1 VTGYEVSK
9 ALDLGRGSAK
19 FFYLCAA
26 SRDYGLTIGS
36 RDTETIELS
45 PLGNEIFFAKD
56 EQTAQQKRI
65 DAFMSVDLFKKVY
78 DYYGGSKSI
87 PEKDFFGNVLQ
98 KEFKLDP
105 EFHDEFASIFKANC
119 KFLGIEDGLTAVAS
133 AKAQRQETG
142 PEEIRVVGEAKG
154 KFDRTAFVIM
164 PFNEKGDHPRSKGFF
179 DQVLKSIITPA
190 GNRAGFSVE
199 TAQQKGSDV
208 IHTTIINRLLQADL
222 VIADLTDHNP
232 NVLFELGI
240 RLANERPVALIR
252 AEGTGRIFDVDIIRI
267 EDYSPNIWPT
277 TVDADVPKIA
287 DHIKA
292 TWDNRD
298 SMRPYMEILT
308 GRVQAAK

>member
-1 VTGYEVSK
+1 MG
-9 ALDLGRGSAK
+9 AK
-19 FFYLCAA
+19 FFYLAAA
-26 SRDYGLTIGS
+26 SRDYALTTGS
-36 RDTETIELS
+36 RDTDTIELAD
-45 PLGNEIFFAKD
+45 LGSQIFFAKD

-87 PEKDFFGNVLQ
+87 PEHEFFSNVLQ
-98 KEFKLDP
+98 KEFALDP
-105 EFHDEFASIFKANC
+105 EFHEEFSRIFKANC
-119 KFLGIEDGLTAVAS
+119 KFLGIEDGLTPVAS
-133 AKAQRQETG
+133 AKAQRQDTLS
-142 PEEIRVVGEAKG
+142 EEIRVVGQAKG

-164 PFNEKGDHPRSKGFF
+164 PFAEKGDHPRPKGFF
-179 DQVLKSIITPA
+179 DEVLRSIVVPA
-190 GNRAGFSVE
+190 GNKAGFSVE

-208 IHTTIINRLLQADL
+208 IHTTIINRLLEADL

-240 RLANERPVALIR
+240 RLAKERPVALIR

-267 EDYSPNIWPT
+267 EDYNPNVWPT
-277 TVDADVPKIA
+277 TVDQDISKMS

-298 SMRPYMEILT
+298 TMRPYMEILS
-308 GRVQAAK
+308 GRVQSAH